1 MELVHSH
8 TLHFVKNQGVPEQ
21 QSKRCACIQQGVT
34 IETQTESLQYYRG
47 AVLED
52 WSEVVEA
59 CSQPALCGSAT
70 ALNSIY
76 HYGVM
81 IHTNNYTYTG
91 SVSVCNYPVGG
102 RSMTVVRRERR

>member
-1 MELVHSH
+1 MLCMY
-8 TLHFVKNQGVPEQ
+8 TAG
-21 QSKRCACIQQGVT
+21 G
-34 IETQTESLQYYRG
+34 YYRNTNG
-47 AVLED
+47 VFTIVQE
-52 WSEVVEA
+52 SSIGGSVVEA

-91 SVSVCNYPVGG
+91 SVSICNYPVGG

>member
-52 WSEVVEA
+52 WSEIVEA

-102 RSMTVVRRERR
+102 RSMTVVRMERR